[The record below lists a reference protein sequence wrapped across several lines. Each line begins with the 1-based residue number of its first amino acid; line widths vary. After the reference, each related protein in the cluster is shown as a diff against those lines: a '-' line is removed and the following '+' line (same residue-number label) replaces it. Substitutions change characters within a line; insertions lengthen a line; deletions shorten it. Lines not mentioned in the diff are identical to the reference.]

1 MSPGDND
8 NTPANVARAAFG
20 GERGEIR
27 VRRFAC
33 IPRRFAFVPGRFAF
47 GPGRFAAGPQR
58 FEVGTGRSVIYGHPA
73 MLPSNPEDEQVDD
86 ELAAGFE
93 EPDDEEDSSSD
104 NSHDLINVDDTEEEV
119 MGTESDINYDRPL
132 YCRLLGPGSQNLTMS
147 GPVIA
152 EPSLRVSNR
161 VVVMENGFGIL
172 PPAEDNLEFDQ
183 SGYLFGPNL
192 AAISHV
198 PSALYWWNEESKLL
212 DGDSEADAC
221 IIQAHKLM
229 PFLEM
234 HREAELAERKR
245 KRQEEEGFD
254 YKNSVLKNSNEI
266 METEAEHKPAEAQ
279 TSARSDSSGNDSAS
293 DTAQLLAES
302 IIDSVLRPT
311 TSTSADNRGN
321 NDYKNHKNKIVQH
334 VLLIVLGANGQARR
348 RAPGDMSLPRP
359 SESMNLFIH

>member
-1 MSPGDND
+1 MSDSLENMHEDDIDDSRPVYTLREQNALIDRFLSLNHPRHLAVVNRGPFQIRRVDGGLELWYERPVVGRVTDERVESDSND
-8 NTPANVARAAFG
+8 REYPDAT
-20 GERGEIR
+20 E
-27 VRRFAC
+27 
-33 IPRRFAFVPGRFAF
+33 
-47 GPGRFAAGPQR
+47 
-58 FEVGTGRSVIYGHPA
+58 
-73 MLPSNPEDEQVDD
+73 EQVMDT
-86 ELAAGFE
+86 
-93 EPDDEEDSSSD
+93 DS
-104 NSHDLINVDDTEEEV
+104 
-119 MGTESDINYDRPL
+119 ESDYELPL
-132 YCRLLGPGSQNLTMS
+132 YSRLLGPGSQNLTMS

-254 YKNSVLKNSNEI
+254 YKNSVLKNSNET
-266 METEAEHKPAEAQ
+266 MEIENKPAEAQ
-279 TSARSDSSGNDSAS
+279 TSARSDSSGNESAS

-311 TSTSADNRGN
+311 TSTSTDNRGKK
-321 NDYKNHKNKIVQH
+321 YQLGHKFNKIYNMYSSFRCQWASKTSNSWRYV
-334 VLLIVLGANGQARR
+334 VTTTIRK
-348 RAPGDMSLPRP
+348 
-359 SESMNLFIH
+359 